1 VVGFEFSRKKMSY
14 LKFFDSE
21 IAKWLLDG
29 ERYQKYEL
37 QLWVSPEKSF
47 EALIEF
53 FEKVKHPEMLKIG
66 FIKFLL
72 AEENAK
78 SYIRLYEVM

>member
-21 IAKWLLDG
+21 IAEWLLNG
-29 ERYQKYEL
+29 ERYLKYEL
-37 QLWVSPEKSF
+37 QLWVAPEKSF

-72 AEENAK
+72 AEKMLKATSNLIK
-78 SYIRLYEVM
+78 